1 MFFLILIFNFKEK
14 KMAKRTTNFG
24 FDERT
29 HEGLKR
35 AAVLMGTTMSA
46 LAESF
51 IRKCGQ
57 EKYLESQEALKG
69 KNLDADFKAFHK
81 KQLDAYEV
89 FNEMG
94 SEEHESLGGE

>member
-1 MFFLILIFNFKEK
+1 
-14 KMAKRTTNFG
+14 MAKRTTNFG

-51 IRKCGQ
+51 ILKCGQ
-57 EKYLESQEALKG
+57 EKFMESYEALKG
-69 KNLDADFKAFHK
+69 KNLDPDFKAFHK
-81 KQLDAYEV
+81 KQMEAYQT
-89 FNEMG
+89 FNDLL
-94 SEEHESLGGE
+94 SEEAEALGGE